1 MAVTWMKE
9 IEFEALEYLV
19 RELRGDIES
28 ALKRY
33 RAENSPMLDDEGTP
47 TTKAEMLES
56 AWKVVVEWI
65 EEVRFQATPAQG
77 GMQ

>member
-1 MAVTWMKE
+1 
-9 IEFEALEYLV
+9 
-19 RELRGDIES
+19 
-28 ALKRY
+28 
-33 RAENSPMLDDEGTP
+33 MLDDEGTP